1 MNKLIK
7 KLKSTSLNPIWII
20 IFCIIIGGLNLIIMG
35 ADDKSM
41 NVFLTLIGL
50 GISAAVVQCAIIQNT
65 IQKDNIKIQLFDKRY
80 KVYQSVLNTITLIKR
95 DNWDRYILF
104 KGNDINQ
111 QFLLVEEELYKS
123 ANLSLFLF
131 DDDIYL
137 KLKDINNSFDKVA
150 KAYKEMCIINVQS
163 IQSEER
169 VSEYL
174 LLFQNFLVSKKNG
187 SVEYENELKDRFP
200 KEYISIMEF
209 SKECDVYLSTVRESK
224 VLTEIGKYIKVD
236 KLDKYL

>member
-1 MNKLIK
+1 MNKCKTFTI
-7 KLKSTSLNPIWII
+7 NPVWII
-20 IFCIIIGGLNLIIMG
+20 VFCIIIGGVNLIIMG

-95 DNWDRYILF
+95 DNWDRYIPF

-111 QFLLVEEELYKS
+111 QFLSIEEELYKS

-131 DDDIYL
+131 DNDVYL

-150 KAYKEMCIINVQS
+150 KAYKNMCITNVQS
-163 IQSEER
+163 IKSDGR
-169 VSEYL
+169 TSEYI
-174 LLFQNFLVSKKNG
+174 LLFQQFLASRQNG
-187 SVEYENELKDRFP
+187 SVKYENELKDKFP
-200 KEYISIMEF
+200 KEYIAIMEF
-209 SKECDVYLSTVRESK
+209 SKECDSYLTVVEESK
-224 VLTEIGKYIKVD
+224 ILTDIGKYIKVD
-236 KLDKYL
+236 NLDK